1 MKKVIYSITRLG
13 KVENT
18 KMTGVGY
25 ITDDELIIAQISKN
39 TGNRTLF
46 PYP

>member
-25 ITDDELIIAQISKN
+25 ITEDEL
-39 TGNRTLF
+39 TLRVCTK
-46 PYP
+46 YSN